1 MKIIINGAGG
11 KMGHMLAD
19 MAGSE
24 NVAALVDVA
33 FETAD
38 GKYHALDDFT
48 GNADCVI
55 DFSNHAATKAVTSYC
70 VKRNLPVLIA
80 STGQTD
86 DETAIIREASKHIP
100 VFISPNMSVGVALV
114 ADIAER
120 VARLFGDCDIEM
132 IEAHHNQKLDVPSG
146 TALML
151 ANRIMDARND
161 PSVLR
166 TPPLTQE
173 RQEDNAPLD
182 KGERATQW
190 RGGYLNIGRHENGK
204 RSPSE
209 IGIHSLRYGSEVGT
223 HEIIF
228 SNGLETITIR
238 HDAKNRALFARGALS
253 AAKWLVN
260 KKPGLYGM
268 SDYIS
273 EA

>member
-1 MKIIINGAGG
+1 
-11 KMGHMLAD
+11 MGHILAD
-19 MAGSE
+19 MAGAE
-24 NVAALVDVA
+24 NVSALVDVA
-33 FETAD
+33 FATGN

-48 GNADCVI
+48 GEADCVI
-55 DFSNHAATKAVTSYC
+55 DFSNHSATQAVTSYC

-80 STGQTD
+80 STGQTP
-86 DETAIIREASKHIP
+86 EEHALIREAAAKIP
-100 VFISPNMSVGVALV
+100 VFTSPNMSVGVALV

-151 ANRIMDARND
+151 AHRVQEAR
-161 PSVLR
+161 
-166 TPPLTQE
+166 
-173 RQEDNAPLD
+173 EDS
-182 KGERATQW
+182 T
-190 RGGYLNIGRHENGK
+190 LNIGRHENGK
-204 RSPSE
+204 RPQNE

-238 HDAKNRALFARGALS
+238 HDAKNRALFANGALA

-260 KKPGLYGM
+260 QKPGLYGM
-268 SDYIS
+268 KDFI
-273 EA
+273 AG

>member
-11 KMGHMLAD
+11 KMGHILTD
-19 MAGSE
+19 MAGAE

-33 FETAD
+33 FENGNEP
-38 GKYHALDDFT
+38 GKFHALDDFT
-48 GNADCVI
+48 GGADCVV
-55 DFSNHAATKAVTSYC
+55 DFSNHKATQSVTSYC

-86 DETAIIREASKHIP
+86 EEMTLIHEAAKKIP

-120 VARLFGDCDIEM
+120 VARVFGDCDIEM

-151 ANRIMDARND
+151 AKRLQEVRN
-161 PSVLR
+161 SS
-166 TPPLTQE
+166 
-173 RQEDNAPLD
+173 
-182 KGERATQW
+182 
-190 RGGYLNIGRHENGK
+190 LNVGRHENGK
-204 RSPSE
+204 RPENE
-209 IGIHSLRYGSEVGT
+209 IGIHSLRYGTEVGT

-238 HDAKNRALFARGALS
+238 HDAKNRALFAKGALS
-253 AAKWLVN
+253 AVNWLVN
-260 KKPGLYGM
+260 QKPGLYGM
-268 SDYIS
+268 KDFIS
-273 EA
+273 

>member
-11 KMGHMLAD
+11 KMGHILAD

-24 NVAALVDVA
+24 NIAALVDVA
-33 FETAD
+33 FATGE
-38 GKYHALDDFT
+38 GKYHSLDDFT
-48 GNADCVI
+48 GNADCLI

-70 VKRNLPVLIA
+70 VRRNLPVLIA
-80 STGQTD
+80 STGQNE
-86 DETAIIREASKHIP
+86 DEYALIREASAKIP

-114 ADIAER
+114 ADIAEK

-151 ANRIMDARND
+151 AKRLQEAREG
-161 PSVLR
+161 SS
-166 TPPLTQE
+166 
-173 RQEDNAPLD
+173 
-182 KGERATQW
+182 
-190 RGGYLNIGRHENGK
+190 LNVGRHENGK

-238 HDAKNRALFARGALS
+238 HDAKNRALFANGALS
-253 AAKWLVN
+253 AAKWLIG

-268 SDYIS
+268 KDYI
-273 EA
+273 AG

>member
-1 MKIIINGAGG
+1 MRIIINGAGG

-33 FETAD
+33 FATGE
-38 GKYHALDDFT
+38 GRYHALDDFT
-48 GNADCVI
+48 GEADCVI
-55 DFSNHAATKAVTSYC
+55 DFSHHSATQAVTSYC
-70 VKRNLPVLIA
+70 VGRNLPVLIA
-80 STGQTD
+80 STGQTP
-86 DETAIIREASKHIP
+86 DELDTIREASGKIP

-114 ADIAER
+114 ADVAER
-120 VARLFGDCDIEM
+120 VARLFGDCDVEM

-151 ANRIMDARND
+151 AKHIQSAREG
-161 PSVLR
+161 S
-166 TPPLTQE
+166 T
-173 RQEDNAPLD
+173 
-182 KGERATQW
+182 
-190 RGGYLNIGRHENGK
+190 LNIGRHENGK
-204 RSPSE
+204 RPANE

-238 HDAKNRALFARGALS
+238 HDAKNRALFAKGALS
-253 AAKWLVN
+253 AAQWLIG

-268 SDYIS
+268 TDYIAG
-273 EA
+273 E

>member
-11 KMGHMLAD
+11 KMGHILAD
-19 MAGSE
+19 MAGAE
-24 NVAALVDVA
+24 NIAALVDVA
-33 FETAD
+33 FDT
-38 GKYHALDDFT
+38 GNGLYHSLDDFT
-48 GNADCVI
+48 GEADCVV
-55 DFSNHAATKAVTSYC
+55 DFSNHSATEAVISYC
-70 VKRNLPVLIA
+70 VRRNLPVLIA

-86 DETAIIREASKHIP
+86 SEMSLIREAGEKIP
-100 VFISPNMSVGVALV
+100 VFISPNMSIGVALV

-151 ANRIMDARND
+151 AKRIQSAKEN
-161 PSVLR
+161 SS
-166 TPPLTQE
+166 
-173 RQEDNAPLD
+173 
-182 KGERATQW
+182 
-190 RGGYLNIGRHENGK
+190 LNIGRHENGK
-204 RSPSE
+204 RPQNE

-238 HDAKNRALFARGALS
+238 HDAKNRALFAKGALS
-253 AAKWLVN
+253 AVKWLLTKEAGFYSMN
-260 KKPGLYGM
+260 
-268 SDYIS
+268 DYIS

>member
-1 MKIIINGAGG
+1 MKLIINGAGG
-11 KMGHMLAD
+11 KMGHILSD

-24 NVAALVDVA
+24 NIAALVDVA

-86 DETAIIREASKHIP
+86 DETAIIREASKSIP
-100 VFISPNMSVGVALV
+100 IFISPNMSVGVALV

-120 VARLFGDCDIEM
+120 VARLFGECDIEM

-151 ANRIMDARND
+151 AKRVQSAREG
-161 PSVLR
+161 S
-166 TPPLTQE
+166 TF
-173 RQEDNAPLD
+173 
-182 KGERATQW
+182 
-190 RGGYLNIGRHENGK
+190 NIGRHENGK
-204 RSPSE
+204 RPENE

>member
-11 KMGHMLAD
+11 KMGRMLAD
-19 MAGSE
+19 MAGNE
-24 NVAALVDVA
+24 NIAALVDVA
-33 FETAD
+33 FVTGE
-38 GKYHALDDFT
+38 GKYHSLDDFT
-48 GNADCVI
+48 GPADCVI
-55 DFSNHAATKAVTSYC
+55 DFSNHAATQAVTSYC
-70 VKRNLPVLIA
+70 VRRNLPVLIA

-86 DETAIIREASKHIP
+86 DETALIREASGKIP

-120 VARLFGDCDIEM
+120 VARLFGDCDVEM

-151 ANRIMDARND
+151 AKRVQEAREG
-161 PSVLR
+161 S
-166 TPPLTQE
+166 T
-173 RQEDNAPLD
+173 
-182 KGERATQW
+182 
-190 RGGYLNIGRHENGK
+190 LNIGRHENGK
-204 RSPSE
+204 RPQNE

-253 AAKWLVN
+253 AAEWLIG

-268 SDYIS
+268 KDYI
-273 EA
+273 AG

>member
-11 KMGHMLAD
+11 KMGHILAD
-19 MAGSE
+19 MAGAE
-24 NVAALVDVA
+24 NIAALVDVA
-33 FETAD
+33 FDT
-38 GKYHALDDFT
+38 GNGLYHSLDDFT
-48 GNADCVI
+48 GDADCVV
-55 DFSNHAATKAVTSYC
+55 DFSNHSATEAVISYC
-70 VKRNLPVLIA
+70 VRRNLPVLIA

-86 DETAIIREASKHIP
+86 SEMSLIREAGEKIP
-100 VFISPNMSVGVALV
+100 VFISPNMSIGVALV

-151 ANRIMDARND
+151 AKRIQSAKEN
-161 PSVLR
+161 SS
-166 TPPLTQE
+166 
-173 RQEDNAPLD
+173 
-182 KGERATQW
+182 
-190 RGGYLNIGRHENGK
+190 LNIGRHENGK
-204 RSPSE
+204 RPQNE

-238 HDAKNRALFARGALS
+238 HDAKNRALFAKGALS
-253 AAKWLVN
+253 AVKWLLTKEAGFYSMN
-260 KKPGLYGM
+260 
-268 SDYIS
+268 DYIS